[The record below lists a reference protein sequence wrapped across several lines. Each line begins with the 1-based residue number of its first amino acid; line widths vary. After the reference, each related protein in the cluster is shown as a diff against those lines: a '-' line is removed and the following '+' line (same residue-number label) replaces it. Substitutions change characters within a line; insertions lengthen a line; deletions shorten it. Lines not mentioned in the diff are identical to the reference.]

1 MSVIAIIASPDMPA
15 PENPFSYGS
24 PVRAEH
30 FTDRREELADIVAR
44 MLGGQNVILLSPRR
58 YGKTSLLFKAMEE
71 VRRRKG
77 RTGYVTL
84 ARCTDRREVAEAF
97 FTGIVNGPL
106 SWLRRRQRELVERLR
121 ERGGRPP
128 GARRPPRPRRGTG

>member
-1 MSVIAIIASPDMPA
+1 MSVIAIIASTDMTA
-15 PENPFSYGS
+15 PENPFSYGP

-30 FTDRREELADIVAR
+30 FTDRREELDDIVAR

-84 ARCTDRREVAEAF
+84 ARCTDRREGADAF
-97 FTGIVNGPL
+97 FPPIVNCPPSEL
-106 SWLRRRQRELVERLR
+106 S
-121 ERGGRPP
+121 
-128 GARRPPRPRRGTG
+128 